1 MANTT
6 VKGTWTL
13 DVLFDGV
20 TAWDMADH
28 YIAGLCVESLE
39 FKPTATDDFIILRE
53 TTATGPRCFD
63 VKAST
68 SYDSKIKYFN
78 TEKSMKKLLLY
89 VVGNEVS
96 AGARLIITL
105 K

>member
-6 VKGTWTL
+6 TKGKWVI
-13 DVLFDGV
+13 DVLFDGATV
-20 TAWDMADH
+20 WDMADH
-28 YIAGLCVESLE
+28 YASGLCIESLE
-39 FKPTATDDFIILRE
+39 FKPTATDDLLIVKE
-53 TTATGPRCFD
+53 TSATGPRLFD
-63 VKAST
+63 VKAAT
-68 SYDSKIKYFN
+68 AYDSKIKYFN
-78 TEKSMKKLLLY
+78 TEKSMKKFLLY